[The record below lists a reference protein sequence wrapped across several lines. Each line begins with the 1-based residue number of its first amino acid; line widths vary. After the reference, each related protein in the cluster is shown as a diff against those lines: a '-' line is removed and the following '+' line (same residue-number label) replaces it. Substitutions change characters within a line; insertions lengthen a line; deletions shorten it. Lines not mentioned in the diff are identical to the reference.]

1 MARPLK
7 SAEEPSKPSF
17 PCRLL
22 VEGGADFHFF
32 SHLFVKRGLY
42 DKQKIQ
48 VIPKGF
54 EIRASG
60 DCNQVINGLV
70 QLKENELDALG
81 IIVDADLDLVVRW
94 REIRKTLKDLDLDY
108 PLDDQPD
115 PLGSIAIGK
124 KRLGIWLMPDNQIP
138 GAIEHFISYMVP
150 DQTENPLWRHAEHS
164 IKTLPGGPLFLEKDS
179 AKAHLATWLAWQE
192 EPGHPIG
199 LAVSKGYVQADSPT
213 VDNFIEWIKRL
224 FQLT

>member
-7 SAEEPSKPSF
+7 ASEESHEQKL

-32 SHLFVKRGLY
+32 SHLFVKRGMY
-42 DKQKIQ
+42 AKQQGK

-70 QLKENELDALG
+70 QLKEYELDALG
-81 IIVDADLDLVVRW
+81 IVVDADLTLADRWKAIRTTLSDL
-94 REIRKTLKDLDLDY
+94 KLDY
-108 PLDDQPD
+108 EIGDQPD
-115 PLGSIAIGK
+115 PLGSIIAGK
-124 KRLGIWLMPDNQIP
+124 KRLGIWVMPDNQIP
-138 GAIEHFISYMVP
+138 GIIEHFISWMVP
-150 DQTENPLWRHAEHS
+150 EKTENALWQHAEQA

-199 LAVSKGYVQADSPT
+199 LAVSKGYVQAESPT
-213 VDNFIEWIKRL
+213 VDNFIDWIKRL